1 MQTQLHVQMCITQG
15 RFSQEV
21 RRAASGL
28 GLLPGQPKVLEYLY
42 EHDGC
47 TQADIGEAWLLDK
60 STVSGLIDRLERD
73 GLIQSRKDGQDKRR
87 KAISLTPKG
96 RALWQPMQERLSAL
110 DEAAWRGVSGA
121 ERAAFL
127 MTLSRIRRNLEEG
140 GGAS

>member
-1 MQTQLHVQMCITQG
+1 M
-15 RFSQEV
+15 
-21 RRAASGL
+21 
-28 GLLPGQPKVLEYLY
+28 
-42 EHDGC
+42 
-47 TQADIGEAWLLDK
+47 LDK